1 MSSAQFESLTQAEF
15 FTSTHRI
22 SGRTHTG
29 SKPLGDLLNDR
40 SQSYLLVFDVYIS
53 RLSQPGEIG
62 AYAPTAFLTKDN
74 LSFVI
79 VAARH
84 ARTPE
89 QGRYASQNY
98 RALVTLPGVE
108 VRGRFVGPYRF
119 DIRTF
124 TPATLDTYQVLFEA
138 EARLVSL
145 PDVAFGGEA
154 ILVNRTRAE
163 SFCLSEQAMG

>member
-1 MSSAQFESLTQAEF
+1 MSSAQFGNLIQAEF
-15 FTSTHRI
+15 FTSTHRL
-22 SGRTHTG
+22 SGRVHAGT
-29 SKPLGDLLNDR
+29 KPLGDLLNDH

-53 RLSQPGEIG
+53 RLSEPGEIV

-79 VAARH
+79 VPTRQARG
-84 ARTPE
+84 PE
-89 QGRYASQNY
+89 QGRYASQQY
-98 RALVTLPGVE
+98 KALVTLPGVE
-108 VRGRFVGPYRF
+108 VQGKFAGPYRF

-145 PDVAFGGEA
+145 PDVTFSGEA
-154 ILVNRTRAE
+154 ILVNRTRVE
-163 SFCLSEQAMG
+163 SFCLSE

>member
-1 MSSAQFESLTQAEF
+1 MSNVPFDNLIQAEF
-15 FTSTHRI
+15 FTSTHRF
-22 SGRTHTG
+22 SGRVHTG
-29 SKPLGDLLNDR
+29 NKPLGDLLNDH
-40 SQSYLLVFDVYIS
+40 SQSYLLVFDAYIS

-79 VAARH
+79 VSARQ
-84 ARTPE
+84 ARAPE
-89 QGRYASQNY
+89 QGRYASQEY
-98 RALVTLPGVE
+98 KALITLPGVE
-108 VRGRFVGPYRF
+108 VEGKFTGPYRF

-145 PDVAFGGEA
+145 PDVTFGGEA

-163 SFCLSEQAMG
+163 SFCLSEWAIR